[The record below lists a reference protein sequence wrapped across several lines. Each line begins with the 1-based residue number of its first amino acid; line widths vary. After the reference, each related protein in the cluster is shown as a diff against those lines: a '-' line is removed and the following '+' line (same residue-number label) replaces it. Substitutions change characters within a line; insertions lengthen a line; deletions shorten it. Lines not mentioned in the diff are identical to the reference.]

1 MASKSKKRRRVFRA
15 SCILAAL
22 IIAGSSFAWFTSKDE
37 VTNRLS
43 ANAGYDVSIVES
55 FAPPENWLPGQ
66 KVNKDVYAVN
76 TGNVDAF
83 VEETVSGRLTIT
95 QEEATT
101 ALTTESIKL
110 NKAERYVVE
119 AGAFLAYKPEN
130 SNAELGKQVV
140 SMVPNATAPDAYE
153 ALNEPLTDFTPDA
166 PGLYVFRRSIGVDP
180 FTRVEQ
186 YTYDGYYYTGGVDE
200 TIQQQQVVGA
210 EGSGHEGQYKWWKIS
225 DTDGSKTEEWVTG
238 TGDPTPA
245 EGYTFERAMENVPQ
259 QQVVG
264 SVGTKNAGKYKWIK
278 TETAT
283 GEKTVYWSDDATA
296 PTEEGFTFEPVM
308 ADVIAQ
314 AGVPGGFY
322 KISNLKVEY
331 PGITLAGDTNQ
342 TDGYIINPTYG
353 FYEDKTKVVDPV
365 DLKYEPAV
373 TEGDNQ
379 HPQRLVATYYTGKTV
394 VYDGEGGLK
403 ALAKAYDDASIAYE
417 DAVEEYKAAIRD
429 QAASN
434 TALTAKYKALQ
445 EKLDALQKAQN
456 AEDKA
461 YEELL
466 KAIAKAKADAGALG
480 DPTDDSSKD
489 TAYGRYK
496 KAQEELTA
504 AQQAVNDADLA
515 DRRAQDAVNDK
526 LEGIYG
532 NADGGEGLLIGSD
545 DGEGGTVSATDGN
558 YTGGS
563 LYGLYKAA
571 EAAKNAETQDAR
583 DAFVAFFNAYVAAN
597 NIVVDGTTTP
607 VTLSTVT
614 YEQLSAMQFEANSTE
629 PYVYDYWRKLVNFKE
644 AEKNLN
650 DAKDELADAQAEKRT
665 TARNLA
671 KKQAELGA
679 LDDDKTKDTAYG
691 RLAKAQDDLDN
702 AIAAANASGSGTG
715 GSLGAKDS
723 NDNTTAY
730 GRYNNAKTARETAE
744 DEFNG
749 ARTQYTEAANAAG
762 IDSEQVDEAEENLL
776 TATQNLANARMDYE
790 NAAPNSENDG
800 LLKININL
808 SDKVTVDAPTSNDQW
823 QLTPD
828 NVDKT
833 AYFYYT
839 GILGAGETS
848 SKLID
853 SVELDSS
860 VTEDMFKYF
869 DFDLNVAL
877 KSAQIAIADDGAT
890 ILTTA
895 ADNTLDADATLKT
908 PTSVDTIVEWDG
920 NEAPATANSY
930 TAKATHSSA
939 TATIID
945 VTIEKLTAPVKI
957 GTTNYNYKIT
967 TEDSKTYFGNSL
979 TSGANFINGVSG
991 ESGYTD
997 GTSTN
1002 GSITLTANATPVG
1015 AP

>member
-1 MASKSKKRRRVFRA
+1 M
-15 SCILAAL
+15 
-22 IIAGSSFAWFTSKDE
+22 
-37 VTNRLS
+37 S

-140 SMVPNATAPDAYE
+140 SMVPNATDPDAYE
-153 ALNEPLTDFTPDA
+153 TLNEPLTDFTPDA

-180 FTRVEQ
+180 VTRVEQ

-210 EGSGHEGQYKWWKIS
+210 EGSANEGKYKWWKIS

-283 GEKTVYWSDDATA
+283 GEKTVYWSDTA
-296 PTEEGFTFEPVM
+296 AEPTEEGCTFEPVM

-314 AGVPGGFY
+314 AGVPSGFY
-322 KISNLKVEY
+322 KISNLKVKY
-331 PGITLAGDTNQ
+331 PGITLAGDTDQ

-353 FYEDKTKVVDPV
+353 FYEDKTKVVDLV

-373 TEGDNQ
+373 TSGDNQ
-379 HPQRLVATYYTGKTV
+379 HPQRLVATYYTGKAV
-394 VYDGEGGLK
+394 DYDSDHEGSLPK
-403 ALAKAYDDASIAYE
+403 LAKAYDDALMAYE

-434 TALTAKYKALQ
+434 TDLTAKYKALQ

-466 KAIAKAKADAGALG
+466 KAIAKAGADADALG
-480 DPTDDSSKD
+480 EPTDDSSQD

-504 AQQAVNDADLA
+504 AQQAVDEANLA
-515 DRRAQDAVNDK
+515 DQRAQAAVDDAMV
-526 LEGIYG
+526 
-532 NADGGEGLLIGSD
+532 
-545 DGEGGTVSATDGN
+545 T
-558 YTGGS
+558 
-563 LYGLYKAA
+563 LYGHAQGSETESTGNETGAAGKYTTNSKYGVWKAA
-571 EAAKNAETQDAR
+571 YDARKAKEEATPTAR
-583 DAFVAFFNAYVAAN
+583 DAFIAWLKANAAAAE
-597 NIVVDGTTTP
+597 ITGTGEDDA
-607 VTLSTVT
+607 VTNTDVINWLKTVS
-614 YEQLSAMQFEANSTE
+614 YEKLNGLNVEGNTGDAK
-629 PYVYDYWRKLVNFKE
+629 YDYWELLVDEKK
-644 AEKNLN
+644 AEEELK
-650 DAKDELADAQAEKRT
+650 DARDDLADAQAEKRT

-671 KKQAELGA
+671 EKQAELGNSA
-679 LDDDKTKDTAYG
+679 DDKTKDTAYG

-702 AIAAANASGSGTG
+702 AIAAADASGDG
-715 GSLGAKDS
+715 GSLGATNS
-723 NDNTTAY
+723 TNNATAY
-730 GRYNNAKTARETAE
+730 GRYNNAKAAREAAE
-744 DEFNG
+744 GEFNG
-749 ARTQYTEAANAAG
+749 ARTQYTAAATAAG

-939 TATIID
+939 AATIID
-945 VTIEKLTAPVKI
+945 VEIEKLTTPVKI

-967 TEDSKTYFGNSL
+967 AADSKTYFGNSL
-979 TSGANFINGVSG
+979 TSGANFINGVLN
-991 ESGYTD
+991 EDVYND

-1002 GSITLTANATPVG
+1002 GSITLTANAVPVTATP
-1015 AP
+1015 